1 MGFTAY
7 QVKQAETKILSETTN
22 EETGEEIVKPELVIR
37 HTLSDVP
44 MVLPTRE
51 NYDEFHQKLGM
62 VDFVTGKG

>member
-22 EETGEEIVKPELVIR
+22 EETGEEIVESEVVIR
-37 HTLSDVP
+37 HTLSDVA

>member
-7 QVKQAETKILSETTN
+7 QVKQAESKILSETTN
-22 EETGEEIVKPELVIR
+22 EETGEEVVKPELVIR
-37 HTLSDVP
+37 NTLSNVP
-44 MVLPTRE
+44 MVLPTSE